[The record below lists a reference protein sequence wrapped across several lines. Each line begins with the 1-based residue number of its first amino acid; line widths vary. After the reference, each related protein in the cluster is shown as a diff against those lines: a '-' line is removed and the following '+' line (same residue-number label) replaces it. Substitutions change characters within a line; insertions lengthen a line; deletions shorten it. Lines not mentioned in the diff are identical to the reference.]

1 MRQKHESEAGIVA
14 RQYRRWELDRALMQR
29 TEKDE
34 ERRHAVSPVVAISR
48 EMGAGG
54 VTTGQIV
61 ANQLEFVYYDKEVI
75 EQIATETGSSAEH
88 IARKDEATHEAFST
102 MMLNLLD
109 SRNVADTVYA
119 RALLRVLKEI
129 AAQGRA
135 VVVGRGG
142 PCALPEAIKVRLIAP
157 FNLRVQRM
165 AMVRDICEKE
175 AEQVVLASDHAK
187 KRFLRHFFGCN
198 VNDPLLYDLVINT
211 GTLSLDHAAEL
222 IIARV
227 RQTWKEG

>member
-1 MRQKHESEAGIVA
+1 MRQKHGSEAGIVA
-14 RQYRRWELDRALMQR
+14 RQALRWELDRELMQR
-29 TEKDE
+29 TECDE
-34 ERRHAVSPVVAISR
+34 AKAVVVSPVVTISR

-61 ANQLEFVYYDKEVI
+61 ANKLEFTYYDKEI
-75 EQIATETGSSAEH
+75 LEQIATETGSSKDH
-88 IARKDEATHEAFST
+88 IARKDEGSHDALST

-129 AAQGRA
+129 ACQGRA
-135 VVVGRGG
+135 VIVGRGAS
-142 PCALPEAIKVRLIAP
+142 CVLPEALKVRLIAP

-165 AMVRDICEKE
+165 AMVRDITEKE

-187 KRFLRHFFGCN
+187 KRFLRHFFGAN

-211 GTLSLDHAAEL
+211 GTLSLDHAADL

-227 RQTWKEG
+227 RQTWKEE

>member
-1 MRQKHESEAGIVA
+1 MRQKHQSEAGIVA
-14 RQYRRWELDRALMQR
+14 RQFLRWELDRDLMQR
-29 TEKDE
+29 TEHDE
-34 ERRHAVSPVVAISR
+34 AKAVVASPVVAISR

-61 ANQLEFVYYDKEVI
+61 ANKLEFIYYDKEII
-75 EQIATETGSSAEH
+75 EQIATETGSSKDH
-88 IARKDEATHEAFST
+88 IARKDGGSHDALST

-109 SRNVADTVYA
+109 ARNVADTVYA
-119 RALLRVLKEI
+119 RALYRVLKDI
-129 AAQGRA
+129 AKHGRA
-135 VVVGRGG
+135 VIVGRGG
-142 PCALPEAIKVRLIAP
+142 ACVLPQAIKVRLIAP

-165 AMVRDICEKE
+165 AMVRDITEKE

-198 VNDPLLYDLVINT
+198 VNEPLLYDLVINT
-211 GTLSLDHAAEL
+211 GTLSLDHAADL